1 MHACFVA
8 FDGALWPVGI
18 AGWGGIGMGGGG
30 VPGEV
35 GEGVVGEEGAWE
47 DGAERRGRGGG
58 EGWVVVG

>member
-1 MHACFVA
+1 
-8 FDGALWPVGI
+8 
-18 AGWGGIGMGGGG
+18 MGGGG
-30 VPGEV
+30 VPGKV